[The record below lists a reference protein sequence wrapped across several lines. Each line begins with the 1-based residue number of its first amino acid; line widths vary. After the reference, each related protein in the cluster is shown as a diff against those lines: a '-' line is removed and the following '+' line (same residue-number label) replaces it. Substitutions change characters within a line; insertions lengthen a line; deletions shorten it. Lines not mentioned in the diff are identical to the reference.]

1 MALTKEVV
9 IDQITVLEDGQMQV
23 REVTRIM
30 EDGVELSKSYHRHVV
45 APGDDLTKEDAKV
58 AEVGTVVHTEQVKD
72 DFKAKQEAKNEQF
85 EDLAEPRIDVESMR
99 KQRNCRRRRKTLKL
113 SYKIDK
119 VAQQEAVEE
128 TSEEAVEETSE
139 EAVEETS
146 EEVAVEEIV
155 EEIEEE
161 IAEEPAEDNE
171 TGLTDL

>member
-45 APGDDLTKEDAKV
+45 SPGDDLTKEDAKV
-58 AEVGTVVHTEQVKD
+58 AEVGTVVHTEKVKD

-85 EDLAEPRIDVESMR
+85 EDLAEPRIDVESMPEA
-99 KQRNCRRRRKTLKL
+99 
-113 SYKIDK
+113 
-119 VAQQEAVEE
+119 AQD
-128 TSEEAVEETSE
+128 VEETSE

>member
-45 APGDDLTKEDAKV
+45 SPGDDLTKEDAKV

-72 DFKAKQEAKNEQF
+72 DFKAKQDADK
-85 EDLAEPRIDVESMR
+85 LGEPSEE
-99 KQRNCRRRRKTLKL
+99 
-113 SYKIDK
+113 
-119 VAQQEAVEE
+119 VAEE
-128 TSEEAVEETSE
+128 TSEEA
-139 EAVEETS
+139 
-146 EEVAVEEIV
+146 V

>member
-45 APGDDLTKEDAKV
+45 SPGDDLTKEDAKV
-58 AEVGTVVHTEQVKD
+58 AEVGTVVHTEKVKD

-85 EDLAEPRIDVESMR
+85 EDLAEPRIDVESMPEA
-99 KQRNCRRRRKTLKL
+99 
-113 SYKIDK
+113 
-119 VAQQEAVEE
+119 AQDVEE

-146 EEVAVEEIV
+146 EEAVELLKKLSKKLKKKLPKNLLKIMKL
-155 EEIEEE
+155 
-161 IAEEPAEDNE
+161 D
-171 TGLTDL
+171 

>member
-85 EDLAEPRIDVESMR
+85 EDLAEPRIDVESMPEA
-99 KQRNCRRRRKTLKL
+99 
-113 SYKIDK
+113 
-119 VAQQEAVEE
+119 AQDVEETSEEAVEE

>member
-45 APGDDLTKEDAKV
+45 SPGDDLTKEDAKV

-85 EDLAEPRIDVESMR
+85 EDLAEPRIDVESMPEA
-99 KQRNCRRRRKTLKL
+99 
-113 SYKIDK
+113 
-119 VAQQEAVEE
+119 AQDVEE